1 MRQRPEIERQSL
13 LVDDQGA
20 GLGQN
25 MSYVDSH
32 ERAGAEQKASQIATT
47 ASADLRI
54 GGLLV
59 STVGNQRSTI
69 RGDRSELDGSP

>member
-32 ERAGAEQKASQIATT
+32 ERAGAEQKASQTRDHSQCRFAHRGF
-47 ASADLRI
+47 ARLHRRKSA
-54 GGLLV
+54 
-59 STVGNQRSTI
+59 
-69 RGDRSELDGSP
+69 